1 MHTLLVIT
9 GPTGVGKTAVSL
21 LLAEKFGCPIVSA
34 DSRQFYRELKIGTA
48 APTDDELEQV
58 KHYFIG
64 THSIFDEY
72 NAGQYEEEA
81 ISLLDELFEK
91 HEVVLLTGGSMMYV
105 DAVCNGLDN
114 IPTVTA
120 DVRQFWQKQFASHG
134 LEFIQHE
141 LKRLD
146 EKHYAEVDLKN
157 PKRIIHALE
166 ICSMTGK
173 PYSDLRT
180 GKRKIRNFNILK
192 IGLNR
197 QRPELYERINLRV
210 DKMMH
215 DGLLEE
221 ATRYYPYRHLNTLNT
236 VGYKEIFE
244 YLNGL
249 CDLDTAINL
258 IKQDSRRYAK
268 RQLTWFNRDKEI
280 NWFHPE
286 EVENIEKFI
295 DQKLGRI

>member
-295 DQKLGRI
+295 DQKLGRV